1 MQKVIALA
9 GNPNVGKSTVFNALT
24 GLKQHTGNWP
34 GKTVECAKGKVKFK
48 NREIQLVDLPGC
60 YSLLA
65 HSEEEEIARDFVC
78 FENPDAVVV
87 VSDGTVLERNLNL
100 LLQIIETGKK
110 VVLCVNLLDEA
121 KKKKIEV
128 KLDVLSKMLAIPVI
142 GTSARSGKGL
152 NNIEKALDSLE
163 DKPYRPIEI
172 TYPKV
177 MEDEIKKLSKILDKY
192 YKDKINTRWY
202 AIRLIENNPS
212 ILNSSQ
218 KYFGENPLDKKEIKD
233 QLDKSL
239 KALEE
244 NDIDHKRIE
253 DIIAISFVAKTQY
266 ICRKAIVYKNPNY
279 EKRDRFL
286 DRLFTSKYTGML
298 IMFLLLLGVF
308 WITIVGSN
316 VPSDM
321 LNDLLFGFEDK
332 ILGFVINLGVPEAVY
347 SPLIF
352 GIYRVVAWVIS
363 VMLPP
368 MAIFFPLFTLL
379 EDFGYLPRVAFNLDK
394 SFQKCNACGKQAL
407 SMCMGFGCNAA
418 GVTGCKIIDSPRER
432 LIAILT
438 NNFVPCNGR
447 FPTII
452 STISMFLVIG
462 IGNKFTKSFISAAIL
477 AFVITLGVFMT
488 FVSSKL
494 LSKTVLRGVPSSFT
508 LELPPYRM
516 PQIGTVI
523 VRSIFDRTLFVLA
536 RAIVIAAPAGIII
549 WVLANI
555 SIFGDTLLN
564 HFVGFLNPLGFLM
577 GLDGVILAAFIL
589 GFPANEIVVPIMIMT
604 YMAKGALLDISDPQI
619 LRELLLSNGWSILTA
634 INMIIFCLMHWPC
647 GTTVLT
653 IYKETKSIKWTAISF
668 ILPTLFGILIC
679 IAFTS
684 LARII
689 TFLFSF

>member
-34 GKTVECAKGKVKFK
+34 GKTVECAKGRVKFK
-48 NREIQLVDLPGC
+48 DKDIQLVDLPGC

-121 KKKKIEV
+121 KKKNIEI
-128 KLDVLSKMLAIPVI
+128 KLDVLSKMLGIPVV
-142 GTSARSGKGL
+142 GTAARSGQGL
-152 NNIEKALDSLE
+152 SNIEKAIDSLE
-163 DKPYRPIEI
+163 ENPYKPIEI
-172 TYPKV
+172 IYPRL
-177 MEDEIKKLSKILDKY
+177 MEDEIKKISKLLDKY
-192 YKDKINTRWY
+192 YKDKVNSRWY
-202 AIRLIENNPS
+202 AIRLLENNPS
-212 ILNSSQ
+212 ILNSSE
-218 KYFGENPLDKKEIKD
+218 KYFGENPLDKKEIKE

-239 KALEE
+239 KFLEA
-244 NDIDHKRIE
+244 NDIDKKRIE

-266 ICRKAIVYKNPNY
+266 ICKKAITYKNPNY
-279 EKRDRFL
+279 EKRDRIL

-332 ILGFVINLGVPEAVY
+332 ILDFVKAMGVPEAIY

-379 EDFGYLPRVAFNLDK
+379 EDFGYLPRVAFNLDR

-407 SMCMGFGCNAA
+407 TMCMGFGCNAA

-432 LIAILT
+432 LIAIIT

-462 IGNKFTKSFISAAIL
+462 VGNKFTKSFLSAAIL

-494 LSKTVLRGVPSSFT
+494 LSKTVLKGVPSSFT
-508 LELPPYRM
+508 LELPH
-516 PQIGTVI
+516 IGC
-523 VRSIFDRTLFVLA
+523 
-536 RAIVIAAPAGIII
+536 
-549 WVLANI
+549 
-555 SIFGDTLLN
+555 
-564 HFVGFLNPLGFLM
+564 H
-577 GLDGVILAAFIL
+577 
-589 GFPANEIVVPIMIMT
+589 
-604 YMAKGALLDISDPQI
+604 K
-619 LRELLLSNGWSILTA
+619 
-634 INMIIFCLMHWPC
+634 
-647 GTTVLT
+647 
-653 IYKETKSIKWTAISF
+653 
-668 ILPTLFGILIC
+668 
-679 IAFTS
+679 
-684 LARII
+684 
-689 TFLFSF
+689 